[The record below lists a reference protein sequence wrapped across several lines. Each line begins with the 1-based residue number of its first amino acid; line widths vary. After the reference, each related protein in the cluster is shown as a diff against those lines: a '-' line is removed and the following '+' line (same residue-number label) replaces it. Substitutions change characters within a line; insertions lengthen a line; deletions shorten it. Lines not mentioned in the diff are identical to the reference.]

1 MSAARPVIGITAFV
15 EPASYRVWRHL
26 PTALTPHRY
35 VAHVQQAGAIAV
47 LLPPLAPDTE
57 AQAAEVLECLDG
69 LVIVGGVDV
78 EPSRYGEE
86 PHPTVQAPRPDRDA
100 SELALAERAVER
112 DLPLLGICRG
122 MQVMAVAAGGSLI
135 QHLPD
140 NIGTA
145 DHSPASATYGRTT
158 VKTAP
163 DSRLATVL
171 GERTEVACYH
181 HQGVASHPGYEP
193 VAWASDGTL
202 EAIEDAA
209 ARFRIGVQWHPE
221 VGSDPRLFQAL
232 VAAARGT

>member
-1 MSAARPVIGITAFV
+1 MSTTHSVIGITAFV
-15 EPASYRVWRHL
+15 EPASYRVWRNS

-35 VAHVQQAGAIAV
+35 IAHVQQAGAIAV
-47 LLPPLAPDTE
+47 LVPPLAPDTE
-57 AQAAEVLECLDG
+57 TQAAEVLERVDG

-78 EPSRYGEE
+78 EPSRYGAE

-100 SELALAERAVER
+100 SELALVRHAVEL
-112 DLPLLGICRG
+112 DLPLLGVCRG
-122 MQVMAVAAGGSLI
+122 MQVMAVAAGGSLV

-140 NIGTA
+140 QIGTA

-171 GERTEVACYH
+171 GEQTEVSCYH
-181 HQGVASHPGYEP
+181 HQGVAVHPGYEP
-193 VAWASDGTL
+193 CAWASDGTL
-202 EAIEDAA
+202 EAIEDAD

-221 VGSDPRLFQAL
+221 VGEDPRLFQAL
-232 VAAARGT
+232 VAAARG